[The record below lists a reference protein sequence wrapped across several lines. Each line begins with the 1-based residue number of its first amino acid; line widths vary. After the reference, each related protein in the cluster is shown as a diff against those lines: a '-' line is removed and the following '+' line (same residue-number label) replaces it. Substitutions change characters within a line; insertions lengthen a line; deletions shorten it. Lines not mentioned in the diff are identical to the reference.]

1 KIIELM
7 KKLGIDRKDDGEFVI
22 LHENRGHLVKRGKN
36 GLDVVAGGRNDW
48 IGSLDL
54 KMETVNEVATRMTAR
69 VIHEV
74 GADIIGL
81 IEAESRPALVRF
93 HDDLLWRVH
102 GTSYQHIML
111 IDGNDERGIDVAIM
125 TRNGFDLDMMRSHV
139 DDEENGHRIFS
150 RDCAE

>member
-1 KIIELM
+1 M
-7 KKLGIDRKDDGEFVI
+7 VA
-22 LHENRGHLVKRGKN
+22 N
-36 GLDVVAGGRNDW
+36 GREDW

-54 KMETVNEVATRMTAR
+54 KMETVNEVATRMTAK

-81 IEAESRPALVRF
+81 VEAESRPALVRF
-93 HDDLLWRVH
+93 HDDLLSLMH

-125 TRNGFDLDMMRSHV
+125 TRSGFDLEGFEATSTTKKMASASSAATAR
-139 DDEENGHRIFS
+139 NITS
-150 RDCAE
+150 RRLRTIG